1 MHRNLHDMTVKELQ
15 AWMDSNPMFLGEIG
29 EDNDGQILI
38 YTGVYQDG
46 SNLGCCCA
54 IGSCGN
60 TCDDCEWCAAS
71 IEPVGNV

>member
-15 AWMDSNPMFLGEIG
+15 TWMDSNPMFLGEIG

-46 SNLGCCCA
+46 SNLECCCEA
-54 IGSCGN
+54 GSCGN
-60 TCDDCEWCAAS
+60 TCDDCEFCRK
-71 IEPVGNV
+71 PMVPNV